1 MWVHASTL
9 LMPRGSLQSGT
20 GPSFS
25 HPVGAARDGRAWTA
39 RLAPWPDSLAGL
51 LERPFVTPPRILG
64 LLALNLP
71 LLAKEEMSVVCGPGS
86 GPQGQTS
93 GNSWAMMHLPSNLI
107 SIMLGRKNTW
117 GC

>member
-1 MWVHASTL
+1 MHLPFCCPMDLFNQEQVL
-9 LMPRGSLQSGT
+9 PFLVQRVQPGMGGL
-20 GPSFS
+20 GPL
-25 HPVGAARDGRAWTA
+25 G
-39 RLAPWPDSLAGL
+39 LAPWPDSLAGL